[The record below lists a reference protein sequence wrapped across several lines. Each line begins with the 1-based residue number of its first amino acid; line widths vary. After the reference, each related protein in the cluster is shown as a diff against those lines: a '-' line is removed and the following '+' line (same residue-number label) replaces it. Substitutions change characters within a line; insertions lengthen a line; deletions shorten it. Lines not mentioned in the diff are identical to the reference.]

1 MIVIVQSCNYGLKQC
16 CPFDYNVRFDTIIIM
31 YYGMGHIWSQY
42 QYLIPKNLKVKN
54 YIENVVLILIDQYMK
69 STCTSQSLV
78 GL

>member
-1 MIVIVQSCNYGLKQC
+1 
-16 CPFDYNVRFDTIIIM
+16 
-31 YYGMGHIWSQY
+31 MGCIWFQY